1 MRRSI
6 ERLRT
11 RIETSETITE
21 PDREALTR
29 FSREMEFRRSTYSPS
44 RHVKLL
50 QHCVLLAGDSQ
61 KYDSGDLPEPSL
73 SDALEDS
80 EAAKDIVRWIHR
92 HYPNEETNR
101 DYRVA
106 LRMFGE
112 HATGGEGKPPSIE
125 QISASTPRNYDPQP
139 DPARMLWWGEHIQP
153 MLANARSSRDTAAI
167 AVAWDLGARPGEFKA
182 LTVGDVTDSSH
193 GMRLTVDGKTG
204 RRSPL
209 IIPSIPYLNRWLA
222 DHPAGENP
230 TAPLWSK
237 LATPERPSDQMLL
250 KMIRRPARRAGITHT
265 NVDYRRMRKSSA
277 SYLASQNVNQ
287 PHLED
292 HKGWKRGS
300 EIAARYV
307 AVFGE
312 ANDRE
317 IARAH
322 GEDVS
327 ASEPEPIG
335 PVTCPRCDRDTPR
348 EREACIWC
356 SQILDA
362 KAAET
367 VREQDDDLRQSIASE
382 SGERAEALADL
393 GAILDEHPVLRDMV
407 SED

>member
-61 KYDSGDLPEPSL
+61 KYDPGDLPEPSL

-139 DPARMLWWGEHIQP
+139 DPARMLWWDEHIQP
-153 MLANARSSRDTAAI
+153 MLANARSSRDKAAI

-250 KMIRRPARRAGITHT
+250 KMIRRPARRAEITHT

-335 PVTCPRCDRDTPR
+335 PITCPRCDRDTPR

-382 SGERAEALADL
+382 SGERAQALADL

-407 SED
+407 DD